1 MTTDGTGARRARESE
16 RARRAPGVDGRVFIL
31 GRHERERERAMGD
44 AWERRDGDARME
56 DAIDAGDESGRET
69 GDDAD
74 ARGIGGGSRG

>member
-1 MTTDGTGARRARESE
+1 MC
-16 RARRAPGVDGRVFIL
+16 IL

-69 GDDAD
+69 GADAD